1 MQNDLEKRFTA
12 YLKKTL
18 RGYKHRRQEQEKL
31 TQEEFNEI
39 IEQKVSLQKYLEKT
53 KDELEILD
61 INSDCPEK
69 AFTNREYY
77 EAMKKVDKRQKKAL
91 YLLVVDELTAEQV
104 GKILDTSASNAKK
117 LKEKAIKN
125 FKKNLRAKNGK

>member
-1 MQNDLEKRFTA
+1 M
-12 YLKKTL
+12 
-18 RGYKHRRQEQEKL
+18 
-31 TQEEFNEI
+31 
-39 IEQKVSLQKYLEKT
+39 QKYLEKA

-61 INSDCPEK
+61 ISSDCPEK

-104 GKILDTSASNAKK
+104 GKILGTSVKK

-125 FKKNLRAKNGK
+125 FKKNLRARNGK

>member
-1 MQNDLEKRFTA
+1 MNNDLEKRLTA

-18 RGYKHRRQEQEKL
+18 RGYKHRKQEKEQAV
-31 TQEEFNEI
+31 QEEFNEI
-39 IEQKVSLQKYLEKT
+39 IEQKVSLQKYLEKA

-61 INSDCPEK
+61 ISSDCPEK

-104 GKILDTSASNAKK
+104 GKILGTSASNVRK

-125 FKKNLRAKNGK
+125 FKKNLRARNGK